1 MKTFYTNVSR
11 VGNSILYRGIEDGER
26 VQRKFKFKPT
36 HYIFDRKRTSNYT
49 SLYGDPVAPIEFADM
64 KEATNFRKR
73 YKDVENF
80 TVYGMENYVFQF
92 LSEAHPKEIQ
102 FDKNLINITT
112 LDIECQSDDGF
123 PEPEA
128 AAHTVTAICCK
139 SNLDDTFYVWGLDDY
154 DPTKNGKKVTYFRH
168 DSELDLLM
176 SFIGWWSSAPNIP
189 DIITGWNSK
198 FFDIP
203 YLVNRITNLVGFETA
218 KKLSPWGE
226 IDTRAARVKV
236 GHMYQET
243 PYYELRGITQLDY
256 QELFLKFGV
265 LIYGRQESYSLDHIA
280 RAVLG
285 RAKIDYGDYG
295 NLHTLYKEN
304 HQLFIDYNIE
314 DCALVE
320 GIDSETELIDLVMTL
335 SYKAKCTY
343 SDALG
348 TTGIWDA
355 VIYNELKQQDI
366 VIPPKIHKTGDKIV
380 GGYVKDPVIG
390 LSKHIASFDYESLYP
405 NIMVQYNISPETMVD
420 ISLGG
425 DVTITANSARFR
437 RDAEG
442 ILPQVIKKFYGDRRD
457 AKRRKLDAQQRYN
470 DAPSKEIKTEISVA
484 DNQQMAIKIL
494 MNSLYG
500 AVANQYFRYYNS
512 QMAESVT
519 LSGQRAILFAEAA
532 INKEMNKLLE
542 TTADDYVIAIDTD
555 SLYVNMHPLVEK
567 FEPKNSINFL
577 DKICATH
584 FADCLKKA
592 CQALADTTNAYENRM
607 IMEREVIA
615 SSGIWTAKKRYILRV
630 HDNEGVRYDKP
641 KLKIMGIEAIKSST
655 PQICRDK
662 FLEMFEIIMDGD
674 ELLTQEFISEFKQLF
689 KTLDPE
695 VIAFP
700 RSVSNVKKYSDRKT
714 IYGKG
719 TPIHSR
725 GALLYNHHIK
735 KNRLGKK
742 YELIKDGEKIKFIYL
757 KQPNPIKENVVTF
770 PQILPPELKL
780 HGHID
785 YNTMYEKTF
794 LDGLKPILDSLGW
807 TAEEVSTLDA
817 FFV

>member
-1 MKTFYTNVSR
+1 MTAFYTNVTRS
-11 VGNSILYRGIEDGER
+11 GNSILYRGIENGER
-26 VQRKFKFKPT
+26 VQKKIKYQPT
-36 HYIFDRKRTSNYT
+36 HYIFSKKKSKYK
-49 SLYGDPVAPIEFADM
+49 SLYGDPVSPVVFADM
-64 KEATNFRKR
+64 RDATEFRKK
-73 YKDVENF
+73 YKDVSNF

-92 LSEAHPKEIQ
+92 ISDAFPKDVKFEK
-102 FDKNLINITT
+102 DLVNITT
-112 LDIECQSDDGF
+112 IDIEVQSDDGF
-123 PEPEA
+123 PEPNA
-128 AAHTVTAICCK
+128 AERTVTAICCK
-139 SNLDDTFYVWGLDDY
+139 SNLSETYFVWALDDY
-154 DPTKNGKKVTYFRH
+154 DPTKNEKDVTFFRCET
-168 DSELDLLM
+168 ELDLLM
-176 SFIGWWSSAPNIP
+176 SFVGWWSSAPNMP
-189 DIITGWNSK
+189 DIVTGWNSK
-198 FFDIP
+198 LFDIK
-203 YLVNRITNLVGFETA
+203 YLVNRITNLIGIETA
-218 KKLSPWGE
+218 KRLSPWGIVDE
-226 IDTRAARVKV
+226 RVTRVQLGKS
-236 GHMYQET
+236 YQEDY
-243 PYYELRGITQLDY
+243 YYELRGITQLDY

-265 LIYGRQESYSLDHIA
+265 LIYGRQERYSLDHIA
-280 RAVLG
+280 QQILG
-285 RAKIDYGDYG
+285 RKKIDYGEYG
-295 NLHTLYKEN
+295 TLHALYKEN

-405 NIMVQYNISPETMVD
+405 NIMVQYNMSPETTVD

-542 TTADDYVIAIDTD
+542 TTDDDYVIAIDTD

-577 DKICATH
+577 DKICSTH
-584 FADCLKKA
+584 FAACLESA
-592 CQALADTTNAYENRM
+592 CQKLSDATNAYENRM

-662 FLEMFEIIMDGD
+662 FLELFEIIMDDD
-674 ELLTQEFISEFKQLF
+674 EILTQAFIAEFKKLF
-689 KTLDPE
+689 RTLEPE
-695 VIAFP
+695 AIAFP
-700 RSVSNVKKYSDRKT
+700 RSVSNVRKYHDRKY